1 MKKGFKRALVLV
13 LAFIMVLTV
22 AGCGKDTKKTAS
34 NANVSGVNEFPI
46 VKEKTDLTVFITK
59 PSMIADIETNEF
71 TKWYEEKTGVHINWD
86 IASGDTRQ
94 AINLRIA
101 SGDLPDIF
109 YKCGFSPEEVYSYG
123 EQGLF
128 IDMTDLIDEHSYYF
142 KDILSNRKD
151 IKNKI
156 TQAGAIYGLPT
167 VLESAGQ
174 RCLDKLWVY
183 EPWLEKLGL
192 DMPTTI
198 DEFYEMLKAFKEKD
212 PNGNGKA
219 DEIPL
224 GGRGIRSDTGI
235 EDYIINAF
243 TYTDS
248 RTARIYVEDG
258 EVMCSAISDGYK
270 EGLRFIKKL
279 YDEGLLLRD
288 VFTIDRTRLTALGE
302 NEGTP
307 ILGACVGQWPGMFTL
322 SGSDS
327 GRITEYTS
335 IPPLEGPTG
344 LRQTPRTDITN
355 STGNA
360 FVITKDCENPE
371 VAIKWV
377 DWMYS
382 NEGRIKMQG
391 VQGYREAKEGEI
403 ALNGKQAKYTYD
415 PVPAEDQ
422 NTKFGMVQ
430 NETWGANFII
440 QYFDLD
446 MVSSEKLLDT
456 DLNKMLYY
464 EAIDKYFEFVVDKS
478 YPVLPIDSEVAAEY
492 EDIKSTL
499 TQAIDQN
506 FVAFVTGEKDL
517 DKDWDAYKKELDGYG
532 LGRFL
537 KMAQERYDKF
547 ANK

>member
-13 LAFIMVLTV
+13 LTFIMVLTV
-22 AGCGKDTKKTAS
+22 AGCANKTKKTAL
-34 NANVSGVNEFPI
+34 NANVSGPNEFPI
-46 VKEKTDLTVFITK
+46 VKEKTELTVFVPK
-59 PSMIADIETNEF
+59 PSMIADLDTNEF

-101 SGDLPDIF
+101 SGDLPDVF
-109 YKCGFSPEEVYSYG
+109 WKCGFSPAEVFAYG

-128 IDMTDLIDEHSYYF
+128 LDLTDYIDNYMYYF
-142 KDILSNRKD
+142 KDILSKRED
-151 IKNKI
+151 IKTKI
-156 TQAGAIYGLPT
+156 TTNGAIYGLPT
-167 VLESAGQ
+167 ILESVTQ
-174 RCLDKLWVY
+174 PCLNKMWIYQPWLDKLG
-183 EPWLEKLGL
+183 LEL
-192 DMPTTI
+192 PTTT

-243 TYTDS
+243 TYTDT
-248 RTARIYVEDG
+248 RTNRIYVEDG
-258 EVMCSAISDGYK
+258 KVKCSATTEGYR

-302 NEGTP
+302 NEGVP

-322 SGSDS
+322 SSGES

-335 IPPLEGPTG
+335 ISPLEGPTG
-344 LRQTPRTDITN
+344 IRQTARTDITN
-355 STGNA
+355 SMGTA
-360 FVITKDCENPE
+360 FIVTEDCANPE
-371 VAIKWV
+371 VAVKWV

-382 NEGRIKMQG
+382 NEGRIKAQG

-403 ALNGKQAKYTYD
+403 GLNGKQAKYTYD
-415 PVPAEDQ
+415 PVPEEEQ
-422 NTKFGMVQ
+422 NTNFGTVQ

-440 QYFDLD
+440 QYFDRE
-446 MVSSEKLLDT
+446 MQGSQKLLDT
-456 DLNKMLYY
+456 DLNKMLYH
-464 EAIDKYFEFVVDKS
+464 ESINKYFDYIVDKS
-478 YPVLPIDSEVAAEY
+478 YPSIPIDSEMAAEY
-492 EDIKSTL
+492 QDLETTIGE
-499 TQAIDQN
+499 AIDKN
-506 FVAFVTGEKDL
+506 FVAFVTGEKDIE
-517 DKDWDAYKKELDGYG
+517 KDWDKYVKELDKYG
-532 LGRFL
+532 LSKLL
-537 KMAQERYDKF
+537 KLAQDRYDKYY
-547 ANK
+547 NK

>member
-1 MKKGFKRALVLV
+1 MKKGLKRALVLV
-13 LAFIMVLTV
+13 LTLIMVLTV
-22 AGCGKDTKKTAS
+22 AGCGKDTKKTTS
-34 NANVSGVNEFPI
+34 NANVSAPNEFPI
-46 VKEKTDLTVFITK
+46 VKEKTELTIFISK
-59 PSMIADIETNEF
+59 PNMIADIETNEF

-109 YKCGFSPEEVYSYG
+109 WKCGFSSEEVYSYG
-123 EQGLF
+123 QQGLF
-128 IDMTDLIDEHSYYF
+128 IDMTDLIEEHMYYF
-142 KDILSNRKD
+142 KDILSKRED

-183 EPWLEKLGL
+183 KPWLDKLGL
-192 DMPTTI
+192 DMPTTT
-198 DEFYEMLKAFKEKD
+198 DELYEMLKAFKEKD

-224 GGRGIRSDTGI
+224 GGRGIYSDTGI
-235 EDYIINAF
+235 EDYIMNAF
-243 TYTDS
+243 TYTDTRTS
-248 RTARIYVEDG
+248 RMYVENG
-258 EVMCSAISDGYK
+258 KVMCAATTEGYR

-302 NEGTP
+302 NEGAP

-335 IPPLEGPTG
+335 IPPVAGPTG

-355 STGNA
+355 SQGNA
-360 FVITKDCENPE
+360 FIITEDCENPE

-382 NEGRIKMQG
+382 NEGRIKTQG

-415 PVPAEDQ
+415 PVPPEEQ

-440 QYFDLD
+440 QYFDLEV
-446 MVSSEKLLDT
+446 VSSEKLLDT

-464 EAIDKYFEFVVDKS
+464 EAIDKYFEYVVDKS
-478 YPVLPIDSEVAAEY
+478 YPVLPIDSDVAAEY
-492 EDIKSTL
+492 QDLKTTL
-499 TQAIDQN
+499 NQTMDQN

-517 DKDWDAYKKELDGYG
+517 DKDWDAYQKELEGYG

-537 KMAQERYDKF
+537 KLAQERYDKF

>member
-1 MKKGFKRALVLV
+1 MKKNLKRALVLV
-13 LAFIMVLTV
+13 MAFIMLLTV
-22 AGCGKDTKKTAS
+22 AGCGGSEESAS
-34 NANVSGVNEFPI
+34 KVDVSAPNEFPI
-46 VKEKTDLTVFITK
+46 VKEKTELTVFISK

-71 TKWYEEKTGVHINWD
+71 KKWYEEKTGVHINWD
-86 IASGDTRQ
+86 IASGDTQQ
-94 AINLRIA
+94 AINLRLA

-109 YKCGFSPEEVYSYG
+109 WKCGFTPEEVYYHGS
-123 EQGLF
+123 QGLF
-128 IDMTDLIDEHSYYF
+128 IDLTELIDEHMFYF
-142 KDILSNRKD
+142 KDILANRED

-156 TQAGAIYGLPT
+156 TTDGAIYGLPT

-174 RCLDKLWVY
+174 RCLDKMWVY
-183 EPWLEKLGL
+183 KPWLDKLGMEL
-192 DMPTTI
+192 PTTT
-198 DEFYEMLKAFKEKD
+198 DEFYNMLKAFKEQD

-224 GGRGIRSDTGI
+224 GGRGIYSDTGI
-235 EDYIINAF
+235 EDYIMNAF
-243 TYTDS
+243 TYTDT
-248 RTARIYVEDG
+248 RTSRIYVENG
-258 EVMCSAISDGYK
+258 KVMCSATTEGYR

-279 YDEGLLLRD
+279 YDEGLLLKD
-288 VFTIDRTRLTALGE
+288 VFTIDRTRLTSLGE
-302 NEGTP
+302 NEGAP
-307 ILGACVGQWPGMFTL
+307 ILGTCVGQWPGMFTL
-322 SGSDS
+322 SSAES

-355 STGNA
+355 STGTA
-360 FVITKDCENPE
+360 FIVTKDCENPE
-371 VAIKWV
+371 VAVKWV

-391 VQGYREAKEGEI
+391 FQGYRESKPGEI

-415 PVPAEDQ
+415 PVPEEEQ
-422 NTKFGMVQ
+422 NTKFGTVQ

-440 QYFDLD
+440 QYFDLE

-464 EAIDKYFEFVVDKS
+464 EAVDKYFEFVVDKS
-478 YPVLPIDSEVAAEY
+478 YPVLPIDQDVASEY
-492 EDIKSTL
+492 QDLKTTIND
-499 TQAIDQN
+499 AIDKN

-517 DKDWDAYKKELDGYG
+517 DNDWDEFQAELEGYG
-532 LGRFL
+532 LSKFL
-537 KMAQERYDKF
+537 QLAQERYDKF